1 MAFKPIIKCYLR
13 KKKNLLLNGFHMP
26 WAKYIKILAPDHIC
40 FEIRVAISKVLCFA
54 KLFISYNT
62 STLKKIKK
70 LKTIGKLFTQKLL
83 TGTHHN
89 FEGGIQI
96 WKDNSLEQLALFI

>member
-1 MAFKPIIKCYLR
+1 MSKVYKNTFS
-13 KKKNLLLNGFHMP
+13 KKKK
-26 WAKYIKILAPDHIC
+26 KYIKILAPDHIC
-40 FEIRVAISKVLCFA
+40 FEIRVANSKVLCFA

-62 STLKKIKK
+62 STLKKSIKK

-96 WKDNSLEQLALFI
+96 